1 MEKKIIALTM
11 LPLCIAT
18 GSKAQWSFEDE
29 AQFKAHAQYLKDV
42 VGIEMGVPKDF
53 YVMDI
58 NNSKA
63 YFMPNEGADGRFMA
77 GGFALSGNK
86 DCLLVY
92 PYEAIFTMD
101 KNTLKQD
108 YGIKATA
115 ELFARTA
122 GAEAKNTVYTD
133 GKRCGGADTII
144 VSEFKHAE
152 QNVYGHNTQ
161 VTILMTKKGYLPMYF
176 RLLFNPRGLQHKEA
190 TIKEV
195 LRVMKYTPNDSFLR
209 KSEGKKDY
217 WPEAEYRVRNGL
229 EKYFPMTYGQQ
240 IAAWNKMLKKQQ

>member
-1 MEKKIIALTM
+1 MEKKIITLAM
-11 LPLCIAT
+11 LLCIAI
-18 GSKAQWSFEDE
+18 GAKAQFCFNNET
-29 AQFKAHAQYLKDV
+29 QFKAHAQYLKDV

-58 NNSKA
+58 NNSDA

-92 PYEAIFTMD
+92 PNEAIFTMD

-115 ELFARTA
+115 EIFARTA
-122 GAEAKNTVYTD
+122 GAEAQNTVYTD
-133 GKRCGGADTII
+133 GKRCGGADTIL
-144 VSEFKHAE
+144 VSEFKHTE

-161 VTILMTKKGYLPMYF
+161 VTILMAKKGYLPMYF
-176 RLLFNPRGLQHKEA
+176 RLFFNPRGLQHKDA

-195 LRVMKYTPNDSFLR
+195 LRVMKYTPNDDFLR
-209 KSEGKKDY
+209 KSEGKIVY

-229 EKYFPMTYGQQ
+229 EKYFPMTFGQQ
-240 IAAWNKMLKKQQ
+240 KAAWNKMLKKQ

>member
-1 MEKKIIALTM
+1 MEKKIITLAM
-11 LPLCIAT
+11 LLCIAI
-18 GSKAQWSFEDE
+18 GAKAQFCFNNET
-29 AQFKAHAQYLKDV
+29 QFKAHAQYLKDV

-58 NNSKA
+58 NNSEA

-92 PYEAIFTMD
+92 PNEAIFTID

-115 ELFARTA
+115 EIFARTA
-122 GAEAKNTVYTD
+122 GAEAQNAVYTD
-133 GKRCGGADTII
+133 GKRCGGADTIL
-144 VSEFKHAE
+144 VSEFKHTE

-161 VTILMTKKGYLPMYF
+161 VTILMAKKGYLPMYF
-176 RLLFNPRGLQHKEA
+176 RLFFNPRGLQHKDA

-195 LRVMKYTPNDSFLR
+195 LRVMKYTPNDDFLR
-209 KSEGKKDY
+209 KSEGKIVY

-229 EKYFPMTYGQQ
+229 EKYFPMTFGQQ
-240 IAAWNKMLKKQQ
+240 KAAWNKMLKKQ

>member
-1 MEKKIIALTM
+1 MEKKIITLAM
-11 LPLCIAT
+11 LLCIAI
-18 GSKAQWSFEDE
+18 GAKAQFCFNNET
-29 AQFKAHAQYLKDV
+29 QFKAHAQYLKDV

-58 NNSKA
+58 NNSDA

-92 PYEAIFTMD
+92 PNEAIFTID

-115 ELFARTA
+115 EIFARTA
-122 GAEAKNTVYTD
+122 GAEAQNTVYTD
-133 GKRCGGADTII
+133 GKRCGGADTIL
-144 VSEFKHAE
+144 VSEFKHTE

-161 VTILMTKKGYLPMYF
+161 VTILMAKKGYLPMYF
-176 RLLFNPRGLQHKEA
+176 RLFFNPRGLQHKDA

-195 LRVMKYTPNDSFLR
+195 LRVMKYTPNDDFLR
-209 KSEGKKDY
+209 KSEGKIVY

-229 EKYFPMTYGQQ
+229 EKYFPMTFGQQ
-240 IAAWNKMLKKQQ
+240 KAAWNKMLKKQ